1 MDDPVPKLN
10 SVGARFLEVQNTIM
24 ADPEGSSSS
33 EDGSEP
39 MEVNIPPE
47 IARELGQGPIES
59 TTTPEGERVVDKPEQ
74 MEGEEELVEGELGPE
89 EDTLDLKKIA
99 TDYAQYLAV
108 NSRQDVSILSHLFT
122 AICKI
127 IGFNLF

>member
-1 MDDPVPKLN
+1 
-10 SVGARFLEVQNTIM
+10 M
-24 ADPEGSSSS
+24 ADHEGSSSS

-47 IARELGQGPIES
+47 IARELGQGPKES
-59 TTTPEGERVVDKPEQ
+59 TTPEEEHVVDKPKQVEGEEM
-74 MEGEEELVEGELGPE
+74 MEGELCAE

-108 NSRQDVSILSHLFT
+108 NSRQDVSAFT
-122 AICKI
+122 
-127 IGFNLF
+127 

>member
-1 MDDPVPKLN
+1 
-10 SVGARFLEVQNTIM
+10 M

-47 IARELGQGPIES
+47 IARELGQGPTES

-74 MEGEEELVEGELGPE
+74 MEGEEELLEGDLGAE

-108 NSRQDVSILSHLFT
+108 NSRQDVSILSVIIYSYLHLTSVQSVGMFSN
-122 AICKI
+122 
-127 IGFNLF
+127 FW

>member
-1 MDDPVPKLN
+1 
-10 SVGARFLEVQNTIM
+10 M

-39 MEVNIPPE
+39 MEVKIPPE
-47 IARELGQGPIES
+47 IARELGQGPTES
-59 TTTPEGERVVDKPEQ
+59 TTPEEERVVEKPEQ
-74 MEGEEELVEGELGPE
+74 VEGEEMMEGELGAE

-108 NSRQDVSILSHLFT
+108 NSRQDVSRLLPHV
-122 AICKI
+122 
-127 IGFNLF
+127 